1 MNSMRTMEIQTSL
14 MKTKND
20 GKPVVMNKE
29 SHQLERNILNLAI
42 NAFGRM
48 QDIAQGS
55 IDESSGDIF
64 LRGYNEANALIC
76 LASLLYNGMSP
87 KIVEELQEIGIGIL
101 ELRDDMFYLMLE
113 LYGDND
119 QLKL

>member
-14 MKTKND
+14 MKMKND
-20 GKPVVMNKE
+20 GKPVVMSKK
-29 SHQLERNILNLAI
+29 SHYIERNILNLAI

-64 LRGYNEANALIC
+64 LRVYNEANALIC

>member
-1 MNSMRTMEIQTSL
+1 MSAI
-14 MKTKND
+14 
-20 GKPVVMNKE
+20 GKFIPKSGAE
-29 SHQLERNILNLAI
+29 CR
-42 NAFGRM
+42 
-48 QDIAQGS
+48 

-64 LRGYNEANALIC
+64 LRVYNEANALIC